1 MDRRCECGDCMTCDL
16 AVMAERT
23 EQRRQAARAAA
34 RWALRAA
41 HRRAL
46 AAGATP
52 EQLDSGRAA

>member
-1 MDRRCECGDCMTCDL
+1 MDRRCECGDCLACDL
-16 AVMAERT
+16 ALMAERT
-23 EQRRQAARAAA
+23 EQRRQAAA

-52 EQLDSGRAA
+52 EQVASGRAA